1 MDDIDEEILL
11 DSQSRNYRKKI
22 KLDKSLKNIKSD
34 EIDES
39 IFESVFILTPESL
52 KNHDDALK
60 EEYSMHNNNNNN
72 ATKTSSAK
80 RTNSTCSSR
89 SSNTNGSDIEDDF
102 ESDSEDNN
110 LGSRSGSCTNSAL
123 SDYSSMKNDDIVNAI
138 IYDFPIQI
146 KLKE

>member
-52 KNHDDALK
+52 KNHDDAHK
-60 EEYSMHNNNNNN
+60 E
-72 ATKTSSAK
+72 
-80 RTNSTCSSR
+80 
-89 SSNTNGSDIEDDF
+89 
-102 ESDSEDNN
+102 
-110 LGSRSGSCTNSAL
+110 
-123 SDYSSMKNDDIVNAI
+123 
-138 IYDFPIQI
+138 
-146 KLKE
+146 